1 MARAMRD
8 ATYPPRL
15 RLYDH
20 PDALEQLEAA
30 VPWFVTLLQTVRR
43 RPLRPRVG
51 SSNVRSSD

>member
-1 MARAMRD
+1 MRD